1 MDRDTASPAAT
12 VTDDTAAQADT
23 GARDLTGVG
32 LTTGRMVLTAPA
44 EADIDALTAICQD
57 PDIAAWTSVPA
68 PYTRADAEAFVLR
81 IVPAGLAAGTDAV
94 FALYHA
100 TGGQVLGM
108 VGLHGIAPR
117 TATRTAHAELGYWT
131 APEARG
137 RGYMTEAARAVCR
150 WGFEDLALERIDWM
164 AFVPNHASR
173 RVAEKLGFTLE
184 GTLRRRHIQKGR
196 VVDTWFGSLLPGE
209 LR

>member
-12 VTDDTAAQADT
+12 VTDDTAAEADT

-32 LTTGRMVLTAPA
+32 LTTGRLVLTAPA
-44 EADIDALTAICQD
+44 QADIDALTAICQD

-100 TGGQVLGM
+100 TSGQVLGM

-173 RVAEKLGFTLE
+173 RVAEKLGFTIE

-196 VVDTWFGSLLPGE
+196 VVDTWLGSLLPGE

>member
-12 VTDDTAAQADT
+12 VTDDTAAEADT

-32 LTTGRMVLTAPA
+32 LTTGRLVLTAPA

-68 PYTRADAEAFVLR
+68 PYTRADAEAFVQR
-81 IVPAGLAAGTDAV
+81 IVQAGLAAGTDAV

-100 TGGQVLGM
+100 TSGQVLGM

-173 RVAEKLGFTLE
+173 RVAEKLGFTIE

-196 VVDTWFGSLLPGE
+196 VVDTWLGSLLPGE

>member
-12 VTDDTAAQADT
+12 AVDDPAAAADTA
-23 GARDLTGVG
+23 ARDLTGAG
-32 LTTGRMVLTAPA
+32 LTTGRLVLTPPA

-57 PDIAAWTSVPA
+57 PDIAAWTSVPS
-68 PYTRADAEAFVLR
+68 PYTRAHAEAFVLQT
-81 IVPAGLAAGTDAV
+81 VPAGLAAGTDAV

-100 TGGQVLGM
+100 ASGQMLGM

-117 TATRTAHAELGYWT
+117 SATRTAHAELGYWT

-137 RGYMTEAARAVCR
+137 HGYMPEAARAVCR
-150 WGFEDLALERIDWM
+150 WGFGELRLERIDWM
-164 AFVPNHASR
+164 AFAGNHASR
-173 RVAEKLGFTLE
+173 RVAEKLGFTME
-184 GTLRRRHIQKGR
+184 GTYRRRHVQKGR
-196 VVDTWFGSLLPGE
+196 VADTWIGALLPGE